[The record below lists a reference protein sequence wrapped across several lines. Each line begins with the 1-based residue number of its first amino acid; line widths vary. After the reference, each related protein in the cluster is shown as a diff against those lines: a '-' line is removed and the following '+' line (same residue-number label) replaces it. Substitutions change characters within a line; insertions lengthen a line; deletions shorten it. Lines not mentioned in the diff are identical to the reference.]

1 MEFLKRKVESEREE
15 NQDRMTVSIID
26 NSRLSLRWA
35 EESEKDVM
43 VNLTAAETKK
53 LKDVL
58 SKWQN

>member
-15 NQDRMTVSIID
+15 NQEHMTVSVID
-26 NSRLSLRWA
+26 NCRLSLRWA
-35 EESEKDVM
+35 ENSKEDVM

-53 LKDVL
+53 LKDIL